1 MPSMNSTLENIT
13 QNKNLRL
20 LFLLRNVA
28 IVGQLLSVTIAYW
41 GFNLGIAVE
50 PMLVVIGLLV
60 LINIFTAYRLKRN
73 ASELVLGRHEV
84 FVQLLIDVLALAVL
98 IYFSGGI
105 SNPFIGFFILQVVIA
120 AILLEPIYTWLI
132 VAITGLAYL
141 TLSYFSYDV
150 AGLTHGA
157 MRVSEHSGHLGHQ
170 MTESPFNL
178 HLHGMFLGYVIV
190 AVLVALFVVR
200 MANNLRERDR
210 EIYRIQQQAYSET
223 EIMKLGMLAAGA
235 AHELGTPLNA
245 IQLATDE
252 LKASLENNEEVQP
265 TLNLLSRQVSRC
277 CQSVNDLMTVVRQPR
292 AMNASEV
299 EINPFLDAIAE
310 NWNHLNPTKELQ
322 CQLDE
327 TQQLKI
333 VADKLLSQSVINLLD
348 NAARVS
354 DEAIQLISRRKSQT
368 IEIIV
373 QDSGPGMPE
382 HVKRKLMNH
391 MPVTDE
397 QGKVR
402 LGLFLVNTL
411 VHRIGGALSFTSSA
425 SGKSQVVLSIPLV
438 EASENMVDSSA
449 SNEVSHKGE
458 DRGGMHG

>member
-1 MPSMNSTLENIT
+1 MNSTLENIT

-28 IVGQLLSVTIAYW
+28 IAGQLLSVTIAYW
-41 GFNLGIAVE
+41 GFNLGIAVK
-50 PMLVVIGLLV
+50 PMLVVIGLLALV
-60 LINIFTAYRLKRN
+60 NVFTVYRLKSK
-73 ASELVLGRHEV
+73 ADGLTLGRHEV
-84 FVQLLIDVLALAVL
+84 FIQLLIDVLALSIL

-132 VAITGLAYL
+132 VAITGFAYL
-141 TLSYFSYDV
+141 ILSYFSYDV
-150 AGLTHGA
+150 AGLNHGTLSHNT
-157 MRVSEHSGHLGHQ
+157 MTMNGHAGHAGHQ
-170 MTESPFNL
+170 MSESPFNL

-190 AVLVALFVVR
+190 AVLVAFFVVR
-200 MANNLRERDR
+200 MANNLRERDQ

-252 LKASLENNEEVQP
+252 LKASLEDNADVQP

-292 AMNASEV
+292 AMSASEV
-299 EINPFLDAIAE
+299 EINQFLE
-310 NWNHLNPTKELQ
+310 TLSESWSHLNPTKELK

-327 TQQLKI
+327 TKDLKV
-333 VADKLLSQSVINLLD
+333 VADKLLSQSIINLLD

-354 DEAIQLISRRKSQT
+354 DKAIQLISRRTAKKV
-368 IEIIV
+368 EIVV

-382 HVKRKLMNH
+382 HVQRKLKNH

-397 QGKVR
+397 QGNVR

-411 VHRIGGALSFTSSA
+411 VQRIGGALSFTTSST
-425 SGKSQVVLSIPLV
+425 GESQVVLSIPLV
-438 EASENMVDSSA
+438 DGVENR
-449 SNEVSHKGE
+449 E
-458 DRGGMHG
+458 GGVHV

>member
-1 MPSMNSTLENIT
+1 MNSNLENIT

-28 IVGQLLSVTIAYW
+28 IVGQLLSVSVAYW
-41 GFNLGIAVE
+41 GFSLKLAVE
-50 PMLVVIGLLV
+50 PMLVVIGLLALV
-60 LINIFTAYRLKRN
+60 NVFTAYRLKQGANRL
-73 ASELVLGRHEV
+73 ELGRQEV
-84 FVQLLIDVLALAVL
+84 FIQLLIDVLALSVL

-132 VAITGLAYL
+132 VAITGCAYL
-141 TLSYFSYDV
+141 ILSYVSYDV
-150 AGLTHGA
+150 AGLTHSMA
-157 MRVSEHSGHLGHQ
+157 SMPSVSSIAGHAGHAGHVGHQ
-170 MTESPFNL
+170 VNDSSFNL

-190 AVLVALFVVR
+190 AVLVAFFVVR
-200 MANNLRERDR
+200 MANNLRERDQ

-252 LKASLENNEEVQP
+252 LKASLDGNDEVQP
-265 TLNLLSRQVSRC
+265 TLNLLARQVSRC

-299 EINPFLDAIAE
+299 EINQFLLSLSE
-310 NWNHLNPTKELQ
+310 NWNHLNPTK
-322 CQLDE
+322 QLECHLDA
-327 TQQLKI
+327 TQGLKV
-333 VADKLLSQSVINLLD
+333 VADKLLSQSIINLLD

-354 DEAIQLISRRKSQT
+354 DEAIQLISRIDQNT

-382 HVKRKLMNH
+382 EVQRKLKNH
-391 MPVTDE
+391 MPITDG

-411 VHRIGGALSFTSSA
+411 VQRIGGALSFDKSS
-425 SGKSQVVLSIPLV
+425 SGKSQVILSIPV
-438 EASENMVDSSA
+438 VDNSM
-449 SNEVSHKGE
+449 NGE
-458 DRGGMHG
+458 G